1 MQIMNTQ
8 GQETTTTTEEVT
20 DVQLITKV
28 REGNEDMFGLLVL
41 RYQPKLLGFFY
52 RMTGSLEEAE
62 DLSQETFINVYFNL
76 KKFDTSKEFYPW
88 LFTIAHHLA
97 VNRYHRNNKIRL
109 IDIEKIPEIEDKQD
123 VLDNVMRRESK
134 DLIHRVLSS
143 LRGEYR
149 SVLELRY
156 LKEQSYQEIARS
168 LQVPLNTVKSRLFR
182 AKALVSKMF
191 QF

>member
-1 MQIMNTQ
+1 MSINE
-8 GQETTTTTEEVT
+8 QEIAAEKQS
-20 DVQLITKV
+20 DAQLIMKV
-28 REGNEDMFGLLVL
+28 REGDENMFALLVQ

-52 RMTGSLEEAE
+52 RMSGSLEESE

-76 KKFDTSKEFYPW
+76 QKFDASKDFYPW

-109 IDIEKIPEIEDKQD
+109 IDIEKIPEIEDKED
-123 VLDNVMRRESK
+123 IFDAVIKRESK
-134 DLIHRVLSS
+134 DIIHKILSS

-156 LKEQSYQEIARS
+156 LKEQSYQEIAEF

-182 AKALVSKMF
+182 AKALVTKMF
-191 QF
+191 HKVAVH